1 MFFGFES
8 CERIDKELD
17 LALHGDVVFL
27 DGCGLF
33 GQLLA
38 LLLERGQLELHFCL
52 QLSLSLAPVLLRL
65 LVALAPSLPRLFTRE
80 LWRACHLFSPS
91 NLEREKRE
99 REREK
104 KKEREIREREKR
116 KEKRKERERK
126 EKRKEREKKREKR
139 NTHTHT

>member
-99 REREK
+99 REKK